1 MLKAIHYINQF
12 FGQVGGEDMAD
23 YEPEIRTGTVGCTQI
38 FNTLAKD
45 VEVTHTIICGDN
57 FMASRTD
64 EALERIMGMLEGK
77 AFDIFIAGPAFN
89 AGRYGAACGQICKA
103 VKEKYGVP
111 VLTSMNEENPG
122 VELFHKDMYIF
133 RGGNRATAMK
143 KDMEKI
149 AAFADKI
156 ARGEKLL
163 PAPMEGYF
171 PRGIRHEVFLEDIGQ
186 EPVMAA
192 DRVVDM
198 MIAKLKGEPYRTE
211 LPMPALDRVPVAPAV
226 KDLRKVRLAL
236 VTSGGIV
243 PRENPDR
250 IQSCSATKWGMYDIS
265 ALGQGF
271 TAPEYKTIHAGY
283 DPEQADKNPNVVVP
297 LDAIRAYQRE
307 GRLGVVDEFF
317 YTTVGT
323 GTTQGEAARMGR
335 EIAALLHE
343 RNVEAVVLTAT

>member
-1 MLKAIHYINQF
+1 MLRAVHYINQF
-12 FGQVGGEDMAD
+12 FGQIGGEDLAD
-23 YEPEIRTGTVGCTQI
+23 FEPVLRDGVVGPGRI
-38 FNTLAKD
+38 FAETLRD
-45 VEVTHTIICGDN
+45 VTITHTIICGDN

-77 AFDIFIAGPAFN
+77 AFDVFIAGPAFN

-122 VELFHKDMYIF
+122 VEMFHKDMYIF
-133 RGGNRATAMK
+133 RGGNRATFMK
-143 KDMEKI
+143 QDMEKL

-211 LPMPALDRVPVAPAV
+211 LPMPALGRVPVAPAV

-250 IQSCSATKWGMYDIS
+250 IQSCSATKWGKYDIS

-335 EIAALLHE
+335 EIAAVLHE

>member
-1 MLKAIHYINQF
+1 
-12 FGQVGGEDMAD
+12 
-23 YEPEIRTGTVGCTQI
+23 
-38 FNTLAKD
+38 
-45 VEVTHTIICGDN
+45 
-57 FMASRTD
+57 
-64 EALERIMGMLEGK
+64 
-77 AFDIFIAGPAFN
+77 
-89 AGRYGAACGQICKA
+89 
-103 VKEKYGVP
+103 
-111 VLTSMNEENPG
+111 
-122 VELFHKDMYIF
+122 
-133 RGGNRATAMK
+133 
-143 KDMEKI
+143 
-149 AAFADKI
+149 
-156 ARGEKLL
+156 
-163 PAPMEGYF
+163 MEGYF

-198 MIAKLKGEPYRTE
+198 MIAKLKGEPYQTE

-250 IQSCSATKWGMYDIS
+250 IQSCSATKWGKYDIS
-265 ALGQGF
+265 SLDKGF

-335 EIAALLHE
+335 EIAAVLHE